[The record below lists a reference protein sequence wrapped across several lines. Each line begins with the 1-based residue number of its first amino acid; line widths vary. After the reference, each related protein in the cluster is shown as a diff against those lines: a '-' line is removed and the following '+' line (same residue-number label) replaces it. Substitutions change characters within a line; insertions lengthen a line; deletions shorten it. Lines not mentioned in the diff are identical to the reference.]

1 MLRTSARPLVLVV
14 LLALMSSVLG
24 CGGAPASSGGSTPI
38 GRRQADSSLEAWPKA
53 EAEMRK
59 TAGDALLLGVGT
71 SGLALADVPDS
82 WNFSFFSPAKNHIYA
97 VSVEHGKAEAPRDL
111 GAARPDTT
119 VSTATEIASIKVGA
133 AQAVVKAR
141 EFGEKS
147 ATVPKNV
154 VVSGS
159 FAKSP
164 AASGPRHQ
172 DRRVD
177 GHVRVRHRHGG
188 RPGVR
193 GRHDERGGHRAEEVG
208 ETQDAYGREYSC
220 VWAGQLTAHGRC

>member
-164 AASGPRHQ
+164 QLAALGIKTGVWTVTFASGTDMADAQ
-172 DRRVD
+172 EYEVD
-177 GHVRVRHRHGG
+177 MMSGAV
-188 RPGVR
+188 
-193 GRHDERGGHRAEEVG
+193 
-208 ETQDAYGREYSC
+208 
-220 VWAGQLTAHGRC
+220 TAPKK

>member
-1 MLRTSARPLVLVV
+1 VVLEGVFCVPRTSARPLVFVV
-14 LLALMSSVLG
+14 LLAVMVLLLG
-24 CGGAPASSGGSTPI
+24 CGGAPGSSGGSTPI
-38 GRRQADSSLEAWPKA
+38 TRRQADSSLEAWPKA

-59 TAGDALLLGVGT
+59 TAEDAVLLGVGT

-82 WNFSFFSPAKNHIYA
+82 WSFSFFSPTKNHIYS

-119 VSTATEIASIKVGA
+119 VSAATEIASIKVGA

-154 VVSGS
+154 VVAGS

-164 AASGPRHQ
+164 QLAALGIKTGVWTVTFASGTDMADAQ
-172 DRRVD
+172 KYEVD
-177 GHVRVRHRHGG
+177 MMSGAV
-188 RPGVR
+188 
-193 GRHDERGGHRAEEVG
+193 
-208 ETQDAYGREYSC
+208 
-220 VWAGQLTAHGRC
+220 TALKN

>member
-14 LLALMSSVLG
+14 LLALMSAVLG

-154 VVSGS
+154 VVAGS

-164 AASGPRHQ
+164 QLAALGIKTGVWTVTFASGTDMADAQ
-172 DRRVD
+172 EYEVD
-177 GHVRVRHRHGG
+177 MMSGAV
-188 RPGVR
+188 
-193 GRHDERGGHRAEEVG
+193 
-208 ETQDAYGREYSC
+208 
-220 VWAGQLTAHGRC
+220 TAPKK